1 MENPTKVP
9 NIPYDNIAKV
19 VKSHLYFIETKET
32 KEYNGNVAM
41 MDNIVFEAKR
51 TLFNSMNYNVDGIDF
66 NSIIEKSKIIL
77 SRIEIPDTTEEMINE
92 LLFNECERI
101 LRISIY
107 NTLPV
112 HGIDFIKMKKLAED
126 YIRSLPPLDDHYNS
140 DEYSDAIENLNKHD
154 KTSLNDKS
162 LGIQDQIA
170 AVAQMTNLINKYV
183 DKTSLNDTSLGIQ
196 DQIAAVAQMTN
207 LINKYV
213 DKTSLND
220 KSLGIQDQMTNLI
233 NKYVNGD
240 SNSTGLYHDTFKEG
254 KENVADNTSDND
266 SRYSGIIDTSKN
278 TTLSSSSLSGTTRT
292 LDAVQSMLWT
302 YLEVYCT
309 MP

>member
-183 DKTSLNDTSLGIQ
+183 DKTSLND
-196 DQIAAVAQMTN
+196 
-207 LINKYV
+207 
-213 DKTSLND
+213 

>member
-77 SRIEIPDTTEEMINE
+77 SRIEIPDTTEKMISE

-140 DEYSDAIENLNKHD
+140 DEYSDAIENLNEHD
-154 KTSLNDKS
+154 KTSLNDK
-162 LGIQDQIA
+162 
-170 AVAQMTNLINKYV
+170 
-183 DKTSLNDTSLGIQ
+183 SLGIQ

>member
-140 DEYSDAIENLNKHD
+140 DEYSDAIENLNEH
-154 KTSLNDKS
+154 
-162 LGIQDQIA
+162 
-170 AVAQMTNLINKYV
+170 
-183 DKTSLNDTSLGIQ
+183 
-196 DQIAAVAQMTN
+196 
-207 LINKYV
+207 